1 MMLRLKIMD
10 LQIDETPLLFEECL
24 SFLVQA
30 ATARSAP
37 ESHSLSSRV
46 ERLDAFRKFADML
59 IHLRAPAQIGRA
71 YALLWKAMKANFS

>member
-1 MMLRLKIMD
+1 MLRLEASD
-10 LQIDETPLLFEECL
+10 LQIDKASLLLKERL
-24 SFLVQA
+24 SFLVQT

-37 ESHSLSSRV
+37 QSHSLSSRV

-71 YALLWKAMKANFS
+71 YALLRKAMKANFS